1 MADTD
6 LVALASSD
14 DLSALENAWGQE
26 VSEPGDVDVY
36 TNVIATLCERDLP
49 GKALSLAGDMI
60 DALVA
65 KDRTRDA
72 RRMAAVIV
80 ANRVHNDKLAHR
92 HYELIEGQDGKES
105 WFSQICDLANLSAT
119 NITAPA
125 LTDYEKFRQFTVGHV
140 LYHRAGWGEGLV
152 TEFRAET
159 GEIVI
164 DFVSG
169 REREMPLQAAIE
181 SLQTLPAD
189 DLRSM
194 RILRKE
200 ELERI
205 TKEEPSVLIRKAA
218 KIFRGKITSTK
229 VKELLTPSIIPAK
242 KWNTFWKKA
251 KATAAH
257 DPWLQVEGSTTRP
270 VFVLRKKPISLGEE
284 ATREI
289 QYADDL
295 ADGIGICRKYLD
307 RSHDANAIS
316 TILEIAQALIES
328 ALTKTS
334 DPETAPKPAHLLDGI
349 LLLAEH
355 KIATSVTPE
364 EELKILLYE
373 DGKFQPENL
382 NKLTTAA
389 SREHAI
395 SILPGALG
403 ENWAQACVDD
413 LHRFP
418 ADVVEVVVQKVAEA
432 GQAELLLSLWEKIA
446 PYPRQHPMMT
456 YMMGCL
462 FADGVFD
469 GQENAPDKVTV
480 GRVLMHLVR
489 TLNADRKGDAQKG
502 RLLTRL
508 VSLLTGRR
516 EYLKSVLAD
525 IGKEDLASYFG
536 ITERGGN
543 DFPQEIANLVL
554 RTVAKKYP
562 QLTAK
567 PDKPFWESDFNFV
580 TNEGLNRYREEYRE
594 LVEEKIP
601 ANSKAIGVA
610 ASHGDIS
617 ENSEWDAAME
627 EQRNLTNRATV
638 MDEELQL
645 AKLID
650 GQILPDDTVAPG
662 TRVTFTDLTDGEER
676 TILLLGPWDVTND
689 DILNYKAP
697 LGQALLGAKPGQV
710 AHLTVAGS
718 DHELRVDHVEKI

>member
-14 DLSALENAWGQE
+14 DLSSLEKAWAE
-26 VSEPGDVDVY
+26 AASEPGDIDIY

-60 DALVA
+60 EALVA

-72 RRMAAVIV
+72 RRMAAVV
-80 ANRVHNDKLAHR
+80 VTNRVHNDKLAHR
-92 HYELIEGQDGKES
+92 HFELIEGQDGNES
-105 WFSQICDLANLSAT
+105 WFSQICDLAKLSSS

-125 LTDYEKFRQFTVGHV
+125 LTDYERFRQFTVGHV

-159 GEIVI
+159 CEIVI
-164 DFVSG
+164 DFVNG
-169 REREMPLQAAIE
+169 RERDMPLQAAIE

-194 RILRKE
+194 RILRAE
-200 ELERI
+200 ELERL

-270 VFVLRKKPISLGEE
+270 VFVLRKKPVSLTEE
-284 ATREI
+284 AQREI
-289 QYADDL
+289 RYADDL
-295 ADGIGICRKYLD
+295 ADSISICRKYLD
-307 RSHDANAIS
+307 RSHDPDAIS
-316 TILEIAQALIES
+316 TVLEIAQTLIES
-328 ALTKTS
+328 ALTG
-334 DPETAPKPAHLLDGI
+334 DQETAPEPAHLLDGI

-355 KIATSVTPE
+355 KIETSVTPE
-364 EELKILLYE
+364 QELKILLHE
-373 DGKFQPENL
+373 DGKFHPENL
-382 NKLTTAA
+382 NKLTTAG

-395 SILPGALG
+395 SILPEALG
-403 ENWAQACVDD
+403 ETWAQDCVAN
-413 LHRFP
+413 LPRFP
-418 ADVVEVVVQKVAEA
+418 ADVVEVVIQRVVDA
-432 GQAELLLSLWEKIA
+432 GHSELMLSLWDNIA

-469 GQENAPDKVTV
+469 GQKNAPDKVTV

-489 TLNADRKGDAQKG
+489 TLNTDRKGDAQKG

-516 EYLKSVLAD
+516 EYLKSCLAE

-536 ITERGGN
+536 ITERGGS
-543 DFPQEIANLVL
+543 DFPQEIAALVL
-554 RTVAKKYP
+554 RTVSKKYP
-562 QLTAK
+562 ELTAK

-580 TNEGLNRYREEYRE
+580 TAEGLERYREEYRV

-627 EQRNLTNRATV
+627 EQRNLTTRATV
-638 MDEELQL
+638 MDEGLQL
-645 AKLID
+645 AKLIND
-650 GQILPDDTVAPG
+650 QALPDDTVAPG
-662 TRVTFTDLTDGEER
+662 TQVTFTDLTDDEER
-676 TILLLGPWDVTND
+676 TIQLLGPWDVTND
-689 DILNYKAP
+689 NILNYKAP
-697 LGQALLGAKPGQV
+697 LGQALLGTKPGQV
-710 AHLTVAGS
+710 AHLKVAGS